1 MLWLKFPVFIFFV
14 NKTLMLLDNLFVS
27 LILYEVQ
34 NPNNITSTLKS

>member
-1 MLWLKFPVFIFFV
+1 MLWLKFPVFIFLLI
-14 NKTLMLLDNLFVS
+14 KSLMLLDNLFVS